1 MPLSELVGG
10 LTIAALWGATPAL
23 YKHVLD
29 RIAPATLVLVYAAF
43 IGICCLVWAAFTW
56 QQARRDL
63 PRLSAADWGLLGAAA
78 VLGGFGASVL
88 FAYLLARFDAH
99 RVTALAYTAP
109 VVTAVLAAVWL
120 NERITATAAA
130 GIALVVAGVGLIAA
144 SGGTASAR

>member
-1 MPLSELVGG
+1 MPLTELLGG

-23 YKHVLD
+23 YKSILG
-29 RIAPATLVLVYAAF
+29 RITPATLVLVYAAF

-56 QQARRDL
+56 PQFRRDL
-63 PRLSAADWGLLGAAA
+63 PNMRTADWGLLGAAA
-78 VLGGFGASVL
+78 ILGGFGASVL

-120 NERITATAAA
+120 RESISATAAV
-130 GIALVVAGVGLIAA
+130 GIGLVVVGVGLIAA
-144 SGGTASAR
+144 SDTAPR